1 MVGYIY
7 KVIIT
12 TETPFNI
19 STGVKNNSFIKDMSV
34 RDMNGKPY
42 IPGSTIKGEM
52 RANFNKLNG
61 EEKTKELFGDKF
73 NKASKVI
80 VDNFYA
86 HEDRYETSIRYGN
99 AIDRFRIVA
108 KEKALFS
115 KEVVSGTFIGE
126 IEVLFDEK
134 EIDKD
139 DIYLAIKMITAIGGS
154 KSSGLGRINIDIEE
168 VKL

>member
-1 MVGYIY
+1 MVSYIY

-99 AIDRFRIVA
+99 AIDRFRRVA